1 MATWGIGPYANDF
14 AQDWAEDLQESNDLY
29 FIENTLDNVLSGE
42 GADVLEAPYGA
53 EGLAAVEA
61 LLRLF
66 GRDGASDEDTQAVDD
81 WVGAIK
87 GRFRPRADLFEKAG
101 RALDLILSERSELRE
116 LWHDSEHYE
125 PWRAGV
131 LAQKARLQ
139 G

>member
-1 MATWGIGPYANDF
+1 MATWGIGPYGNDF

-29 FIENTLDNVLSGE
+29 FIENTLDNVLSAA

-53 EGLAAVEA
+53 EGIAAVEA
-61 LLRLF
+61 LLRLYER
-66 GRDGASDEDTQAVDD
+66 GGVSDEDTLRVDD

-101 RALDLILSERSELRE
+101 KALDLILSERSELRE
-116 LWHDSEHYE
+116 LWQESEHYE
-125 PWRAGV
+125 QWRASV
-131 LAQKARLQ
+131 EAQQARLQ